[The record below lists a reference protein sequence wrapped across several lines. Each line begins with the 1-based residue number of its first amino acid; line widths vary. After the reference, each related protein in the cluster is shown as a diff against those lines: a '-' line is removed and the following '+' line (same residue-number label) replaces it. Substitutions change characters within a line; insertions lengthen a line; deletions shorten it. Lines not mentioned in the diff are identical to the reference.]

1 VKNDDIRKKTG
12 LQKLED
18 IIKERKTNM
27 DGTCPMNGRLHN
39 ISPGYTV
46 GVERIQDQ
54 DDQG

>member
-1 VKNDDIRKKTG
+1 MKNDDIRKKTG